1 MVDIVKVDRDG
12 PMPSEDA
19 DFIQIVRR
27 FDTENTQRTLI
38 DIDVFIAETGDRES
52 LAGDLDEIEQA
63 SIDTIVEQA
72 TEIAEQ
78 RDIET
83 IYVADLTLSA

>member
-1 MVDIVKVDRDG
+1 MVDIVKVDRTG
-12 PMPSEDA
+12 PMPSENE

-27 FDTENTQRTLI
+27 YDEENTQQTLI
-38 DIDVFIAETGDRES
+38 DIDVFIAATGDRES
-52 LAGDLDEIEQA
+52 LAGDLDEIEEA
-63 SIDTIVEQA
+63 PIEAIVEQA

-83 IYVADLTLSA
+83 IYVADLTLPA